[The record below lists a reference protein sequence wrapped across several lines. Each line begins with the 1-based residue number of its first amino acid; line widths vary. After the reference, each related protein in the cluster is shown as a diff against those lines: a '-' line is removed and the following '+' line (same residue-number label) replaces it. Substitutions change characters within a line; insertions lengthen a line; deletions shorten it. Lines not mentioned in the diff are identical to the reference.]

1 VRATILAAG
10 GLACAGAAMTIAAFA
25 GGGTSEDPKP
35 APAAA
40 PARAAAHD
48 GLQVWIQQG
57 CGSCHTF
64 KPANSNAPI
73 GPDLQ
78 RSLPGKTRDYVMESI
93 VLPNARAAS
102 GGYTTGGMPE
112 DYAERIAPDDLD
124 ALVEFLMEGA
134 R

>member
-25 GGGTSEDPKP
+25 GGGTSEDPQP
-35 APAAA
+35 APAGA
-40 PARAAAHD
+40 PARAEAHD
-48 GLQVWIQQG
+48 GLTVWIQQG

-64 KPANSNAPI
+64 EPANSSAPI

-78 RSLPGKTRDYVMESI
+78 LSLHGKTRDYVLESI
-93 VLPNARAAS
+93 VLPNAKAS
-102 GGYTTGGMPE
+102 PSYTVGGMPE
-112 DYAERIAPDDLD
+112 DYAERIAPDELNL
-124 ALVEFLMEGA
+124 LVEFLMEGA